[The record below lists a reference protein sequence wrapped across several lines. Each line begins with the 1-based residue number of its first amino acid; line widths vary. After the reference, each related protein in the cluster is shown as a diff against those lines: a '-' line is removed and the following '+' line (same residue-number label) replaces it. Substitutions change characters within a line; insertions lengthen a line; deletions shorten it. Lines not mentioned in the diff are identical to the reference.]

1 MLNKCY
7 RCKTKFQGDICPNCN
22 LKLKWYQKNSIFS
35 LIIMLVAII
44 FFIVCICFAMD
55 IIGDKPKTIPES
67 SNVSNIQTQY
77 IDLEKFNNVET
88 GMSYNEVCNIL
99 GYEGELISEVNIG
112 DDKLATKMYAYYGE
126 NLGSNANFTFQ
137 NDKLISKAQIGLK

>member
-1 MLNKCY
+1 M
-7 RCKTKFQGDICPNCN
+7 F
-22 LKLKWYQKNSIFS
+22 
-35 LIIMLVAII
+35 VAII
-44 FFIVCICFAMD
+44 FFIMCICSAMD

-67 SNVSNIQTQY
+67 SNVSNVQTQY

-88 GMSYNEVCNIL
+88 GMSYSEVCNIL
-99 GYEGELISEVNIG
+99 GYEGELISEGNIG
-112 DDKLATKMYAYYGE
+112 DDKLDTKMYAYYGE